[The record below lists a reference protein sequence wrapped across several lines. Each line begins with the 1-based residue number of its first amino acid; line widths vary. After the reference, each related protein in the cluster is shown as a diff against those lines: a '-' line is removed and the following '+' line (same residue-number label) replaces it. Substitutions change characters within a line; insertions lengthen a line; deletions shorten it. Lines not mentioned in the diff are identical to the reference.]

1 MNKNILIGIGGVI
14 LAGIGFGIYKTLNK
28 KEDKVEEAKEITK
41 EGLSE
46 VKENMKESFENL
58 NKHVEKIGKDFNKK
72 VSDDLIKAEI
82 DILGMPL
89 KDYIK
94 NKKVSINDQDIFI
107 DDVKVSREVSF
118 LNTLREAA
126 GKEPLDID
134 DNFKEFLGIEKKK
147 AENFVNKASAETLSS
162 LNNIAEMAKK
172 DPKTRDAIL
181 KTLREL

>member
-1 MNKNILIGIGGVI
+1 MNKNVLIGIGGVI

-28 KEDKVEEAKEITK
+28 KEDKVEEAKETIK

-58 NKHVEKIGKDFNKK
+58 NNHAEKIGKDFNKK

-89 KDYIK
+89 EDYIK
-94 NKKVSINDQDIFI
+94 NKKVSIKDQDIFI
-107 DDVKVSREVSF
+107 DDVKVSKEVSF

-126 GKEPLDID
+126 GKEPLEINDA
-134 DNFKEFLGIEKKK
+134 FKEFLGIEKKK
-147 AENFVNKASAETLSS
+147 AEDFINKASAETLSAIDS
-162 LNNIAEMAKK
+162 IAEMAKK